1 MVAQTLGFI
10 LLVAVVLFGAAGQ
23 ILIPLFW
30 AYLGV
35 LAAVSVAGLL
45 IDEDLARER
54 MRPGGLIFM
63 LCVAHWTIA
72 GLNCRFHWSDTVPP
86 SLRIAALAVFAAG
99 LALFIWAMHV
109 NRFSS
114 SVVRIQQERGHQV
127 VTAGP
132 YRWVRHPG
140 YAGAIPAIVASGMAL
155 CSWLAKALGALGV
168 PLLLWRT
175 IIEDRTL
182 RAELPRYAEYA
193 QQVRWRLLPG
203 VW

>member
-10 LLVAVVLFGAAGQ
+10 LLVAVVLFGAAGR
-23 ILIPLFW
+23 IDIPLFW

-35 LAAVSVAGLL
+35 LAAVS
-45 IDEDLARER
+45 
-54 MRPGGLIFM
+54 
-63 LCVAHWTIA
+63 
-72 GLNCRFHWSDTVPP
+72 
-86 SLRIAALAVFAAG
+86 VFAAG

-109 NRFSS
+109 NRFFSS
-114 SVVRIQQERGHQV
+114 AVRIQQERGHQV

-140 YAGAIPAIVASGMAL
+140 YAGAIPAIVASGIAL
-155 CSWLAKALGALGV
+155 CSWLAAALGALGV

-182 RAELPRYAEYA
+182 RAELPGYTEYA
-193 QQVRWRLLPG
+193 QQVRWRLFPG
-203 VW
+203 LW